1 MKSPRLAVRRAGRPG
16 TSAADPT
23 SSSLRAFYVHNSV
36 MCLTLDDDD
45 DDADKDDALS
55 AMEESSLSES
65 EDDEII
71 SSIRPSKKVI
81 YSSESDMSDKP
92 SDGS

>member
-1 MKSPRLAVRRAGRPG
+1 MISSKRAGACSLECFQP
-16 TSAADPT
+16 
-23 SSSLRAFYVHNSV
+23 SSSFCAKHCHWISLCCYLLSENN
-36 MCLTLDDDD
+36 DEKD
-45 DDADKDDALS
+45 DDALS

-81 YSSESDMSDKP
+81 YSSESDMSEKP
-92 SDGS
+92 SDGAYFH